1 MFATAL
7 TNCMSTD
14 KRRGH
19 FVGDHFS
26 MRIQR
31 GLIEFGGQFALKLV
45 TNKVLNLLGRGM
57 QMISWQV
64 KMASHVGFPQSV
76 RPNQALGS
84 LASLVR

>member
-1 MFATAL
+1 
-7 TNCMSTD
+7 
-14 KRRGH
+14 
-19 FVGDHFS
+19 